1 MNTPDYPSLKELC
14 NRIDGASFS
23 IKMRGYSPEEVDGF
37 MDEIVRELEGLQG
50 KLAEIQQYE
59 SWLRVE
65 LQQQVVQ
72 RAQAEARKILQDGQS
87 QANAVL
93 ASAQSEAQRQQ
104 TELNRTMQQYTADW
118 NAKKEAL
125 EKEIVELRGY
135 VKSYRAQA
143 ARALKEALNTLERD
157 QRQDNTEAAHYALP
171 SVSARPQATAPQPP
185 KPAYAQQPRA
195 SVQLNSV
202 DDIAR
207 MMEEI
212 KHQVR

>member
-1 MNTPDYPSLKELC
+1 
-14 NRIDGASFS
+14 
-23 IKMRGYSPEEVDGF
+23 
-37 MDEIVRELEGLQG
+37 MDEIVRELESLQG

-59 SWLRVE
+59 SWLRVD

-125 EKEIVELRGY
+125 EKEIVELRSY

-171 SVSARPQATAPQPP
+171 SVPARPQAAAPQPP
-185 KPAYAQQPRA
+185 RPAYAQQSRA